1 MANLGGTITLVDGN
15 GHQITSGQTPLA
27 ENGLANPLLMTTS
40 VATTTVFSTAQNA
53 VGSGSSGDL
62 AVSALRE
69 VGIDITTTATSGG
82 TIQFFWERKGI
93 DGIYYPLWQSAV
105 LSAAANILST
115 SVGPGLAFAQSLG
128 LTGRLRWSISAGTWT
143 FTPNV
148 YGK

>member
-1 MANLGGTITLVDGN
+1 MANLGGTITLVDGG

-27 ENGLANPLLMTTS
+27 ENGLANPLLLS
-40 VATTTVFSTAQNA
+40 VATSTLFSAPQAA

-62 AVSALRE
+62 SVSALRE

-82 TIQFFWERKGI
+82 TIQFFWERKGL

-105 LSAAANILST
+105 LSAAANTLST

-128 LTGRLRWSISAGTWT
+128 LIGRLRWVISAGTWT